1 MQIVID
7 IPDEKYEEIMLY
19 TQYSTPVELTHFE
32 EVVKNGTPIPKG
44 HGRLIDAELLDKKRI
59 DYIVD
64 GYANDA
70 DDCAEFGMMI
80 ILAPTIIEADGG
92 DAE

>member
-1 MQIVID
+1 MQVVVN
-7 IPDEKYEEIMLY
+7 IPDDMWERVKDGYVPLGI
-19 TQYSTPVELTHFE
+19 STHLQ
-32 EVVKNGTPIPKG
+32 NGTPLPKG
-44 HGRLIDAELLDKKRI
+44 HGRLIDAELLDMKRI

-92 DAE
+92 DTNADSD